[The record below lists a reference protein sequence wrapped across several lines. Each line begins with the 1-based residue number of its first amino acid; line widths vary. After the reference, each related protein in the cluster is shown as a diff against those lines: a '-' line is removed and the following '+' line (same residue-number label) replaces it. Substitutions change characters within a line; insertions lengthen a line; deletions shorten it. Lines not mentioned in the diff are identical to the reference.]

1 MGTMRKP
8 SLFLVFCST
17 LLLSG
22 TIAQAATQPSGR
34 KSGSQPAGG
43 SSGRTYKWVDSSGV
57 THYGDSIPPEYAQGS
72 RSELNSQGVEV
83 RKVPA
88 QLSPQEA
95 AVAEKNEADISKRR
109 QHDTFLLNTYVS
121 ARDIEQLR
129 DERIALID
137 SQLGIARGSIES
149 IDGRMKAISTRMGAF
164 KPYSKVPTARRLP
177 DPLAEEAVRVLQE
190 RRSMDETVAARQ
202 QEMQEL
208 RKQFDADLARYR
220 ELTANRL
227 PR

>member
-8 SLFLVFCST
+8 TLFVAFCST
-17 LLLSG
+17 LLFACA
-22 TIAQAATQPSGR
+22 IAQAAKQSTSKP
-34 KSGSQPAGG
+34 PAAEQ
-43 SSGRTYKWVDSSGV
+43 SGRTYKWVDSQGM

-95 AVAEKNEADISKRR
+95 AMAEKTEAEISRRR

-121 ARDIEQLR
+121 AKDIEQLR
-129 DERIALID
+129 DERITLID
-137 SQLGIARGSIES
+137 SQLSIARGSIES
-149 IDGRMKAISTRMGAF
+149 IDGRMKAISTRMAAF
-164 KPYSKVPTARRLP
+164 KPYSKSPTARRLP

-190 RRSMDETVAARQ
+190 RRSMDGTVAARQ
-202 QEMQEL
+202 QEMRDL
-208 RKQFDADLARYR
+208 REQFDADLARYR